1 MSSQPSEPPAA
12 RKRSPWRNESLIVLF
27 ILGALVL
34 WFHEPLWEAFRYGG
48 PLLPASL
55 LNEVGSDKPLSDRQY
70 EAFNA
75 EYAPLYAKLGVQPL
89 DRALLRIRQL
99 RDDLARLTRNPCDL
113 PIAERVLGPLSR
125 RREFAVVADFER
137 AVGEKCPEAQ
147 AMLLRAG
154 ETYMN
159 VGDYAAALAMAEEF
173 IRKRPDLSPGLLLEA
188 RALSALH
195 RHEEALATYV
205 VVARLMGEPKRVRA
219 DVFTRMSD
227 EFEALGRFC
236 EAMTPIETYI
246 AAEPELRNTPV
257 LEARIDEDRRKG
269 NCAAA
274 QAGGVEVL
282 HRLATGPVRT
292 RATVNGVE
300 GAFLVDTGASFV
312 SVSPEF
318 AKRAKL
324 SVDNNAGLR
333 QFLTANGAVDA
344 PVITLGSV
352 KLGRLT
358 ATMVP
363 GVVLPKPVGPGLD
376 GLLGMS
382 FLALFDMSFTPTEW
396 RIKAKA
402 LGKLDPP
409 RVPTRGR

>member
-1 MSSQPSEPPAA
+1 
-12 RKRSPWRNESLIVLF
+12 
-27 ILGALVL
+27 
-34 WFHEPLWEAFRYGG
+34 
-48 PLLPASL
+48 
-55 LNEVGSDKPLSDRQY
+55 
-70 EAFNA
+70 
-75 EYAPLYAKLGVQPL
+75 
-89 DRALLRIRQL
+89 
-99 RDDLARLTRNPCDL
+99 
-113 PIAERVLGPLSR
+113 
-125 RREFAVVADFER
+125 
-137 AVGEKCPEAQ
+137 
-147 AMLLRAG
+147 MLQRAG

-159 VGDYAAALAMAEEF
+159 VGDYAAALAMAEKL
-173 IRKRPDLSPGLLLEA
+173 IRKRPDLSPSLLLEA

-205 VVARLMGEPKRVRA
+205 VAARLIGEPKRVRA

-227 EFEALGRFC
+227 EFEAMGRFC

-246 AAEPELRNTPV
+246 AAEPELRNAPV
-257 LEARIDEDRRKG
+257 LEARIEEDRRKG

-274 QAGGVEVL
+274 QAGGIEVL

-300 GAFLVDTGASFV
+300 GDFLVDTGASFV

-324 SVDNNAGLR
+324 SVDNNAGLK

-352 KLGRLT
+352 RLGT
-358 ATMVP
+358 A
-363 GVVLPKPVGPGLD
+363 D
-376 GLLGMS
+376 GHDGAGRRPSQACGSRAWTAFSECPSSRFRHVFHPDRM
-382 FLALFDMSFTPTEW
+382 ADQ
-396 RIKAKA
+396 AKA